1 MHRPDLTDVPARI
14 SFPAL
19 EHETLAYWGRDRT
32 FQASIDRHPADAQ
45 GRSGANEFVFYDGPP
60 FANGLP
66 HYGHLLTGYVK
77 DLVPRY
83 RTMRGQ
89 RVERRF
95 GWDCHGLPAEIE
107 AERELGIKNKSEIDR
122 MGVAEFNAACRA
134 SVLRYTDQWEDY
146 VSRQARWVDFANDYK
161 TLDLP
166 YMESVMW
173 AFKTLWD
180 KGLIYEGHQVLW
192 YCFRCGTPLSASE
205 TRMDEVYRQRQDAAV
220 TVAFELYA
228 DDAAPTGSS
237 TTSPPGEEPS
247 REAVHS
253 RLTGAVALAWTTTP
267 WTLPSNLA
275 LAVGPDIDYVL
286 VAPENMPGERVL
298 LAEARLGAYAR
309 ELGETPDV
317 IGRFKGNQL
326 VGLRYRPL
334 FDFFAGEAAKGAFRV
349 LAADYV
355 TTEDGTGMVHIAPAY
370 GEEDKV
376 VTDDA
381 GIELVNP
388 VDSAGRF
395 TAPVTP
401 WQGLGVF
408 EANKPIIQAL
418 KESGQLLRQET
429 YDHPY
434 PHCWRCDTPLIQYAV
449 SSWFVAVTQ
458 FKDRMVEL
466 NQQIEWAPEHIRDGQ
481 FGKWLEGARDWSISR
496 NRYWGSP
503 IPVWVSDDPAYPRV
517 DVYGS
522 LDELQRD
529 FSVRPDDLHRPA
541 IDQLT
546 RSNPDDPTGRSTMRR
561 VPEVLDCW
569 FESGSM
575 PFAQVHYPFENSE
588 WFESHYPG
596 DFIVEYIG
604 QTRGWFYTLHVLA
617 TALFDK
623 PSFRTCLTHGIVLG
637 DDGLKMSKSK
647 GNFPDV
653 RMVFE
658 RDGAD
663 AMRWFLMSGAILRG
677 GNLVVTD
684 DAIRD
689 AVRQVLLPMWNTWS
703 FFGLYA
709 NSANGGE
716 GVQARRVTRD
726 DYQSLGELDR
736 YILARTRSLVE
747 EVTDQLD
754 RYLIPE
760 ACESVREFLDVLN
773 NWYVR
778 ESRDRF
784 WAEDAS
790 VFNVLWT
797 VLETLTRL
805 TAPLLPMLSE
815 EIWRGLTGGRSVHL
829 CDWPSLAEGSVDGE
843 ALAADDSLVAAME
856 RVREVCSAALS
867 MRKTHAIKVRQPLAS
882 LVVADSDAGRLE
894 PFADLIKAEVNV
906 KELALTEYSA
916 AVAGRHG
923 VFTRLE
929 VNARAAGPRL
939 GRTVQ
944 DVIRAVRSGAW
955 VSGTDGGVVVTTA
968 GGEVP
973 LEEGEYTTRTV
984 VEDREGDQMGAV
996 VLSGNGFALL
1006 DLKVSDALLAE
1017 GYARDMIR
1025 LIQDERKV
1033 AGLHVADRIK
1043 LSLSVPAPWVA
1054 AVNSHAGMIKRETLA
1069 VSLAVDVSPA
1079 DIAAARVEKAGGGS
1093 GH

>member
-1 MHRPDLTDVPARI
+1 M
-14 SFPAL
+14 
-19 EHETLAYWGRDRT
+19 EHQTLAYWGSDRT
-32 FQASIDRHPADAQ
+32 FQASIDQRAADKDGQ
-45 GRSGANEFVFYDGPP
+45 SGANEFVFYDGPP

-77 DLVPRY
+77 DVAPRY
-83 RTMRGQ
+83 QTMRGR

-107 AERELGIKNKSEIDR
+107 AERELGIKSKQEIDR

-205 TRMDEVYRQRQDAAV
+205 TRMDEVYRPRQDTAV
-220 TVAFELYA
+220 TVGFELYA
-228 DDAAPTGSS
+228 DDADDADDAASD
-237 TTSPPGEEPS
+237 S
-247 REAVHS
+247 RAVQR
-253 RLTGAVALAWTTTP
+253 RLAGAVALAWTTTP

-275 LAVGPDIDYVL
+275 LAVNPEVDYVL
-286 VAPENMPGERVL
+286 VAPEAMAGERVL

-309 ELGETPDV
+309 ELGTSPDV
-317 IGRFKGNQL
+317 IGRFKGRQL
-326 VGLRYRPL
+326 VGLRYKPL
-334 FDFFAGEAAKGAFRV
+334 FDFFADRAAEGAFRV

-355 TTEDGTGMVHIAPAY
+355 TTEDGTGLVHIAPAY

-376 VTDDA
+376 VTDAA

-388 VDSAGRF
+388 VDAAGRF
-395 TAPVTP
+395 TAPVEP
-401 WQGLGVF
+401 WRGAGVF
-408 EANKPIIQAL
+408 EANRPITQAL
-418 KESGQLLRQET
+418 KEAGQLLRQES
-429 YDHPY
+429 YEHPY

-449 SSWFVAVTQ
+449 SSWFVAVTK
-458 FKDRMVEL
+458 FRDRLVEL
-466 NQQIEWAPEHIRDGQ
+466 NQDIEWLPEHVKDGQ
-481 FGKWLEGARDWSISR
+481 FGKWLAGARDWSISR

-503 IPVWVSDDPAYPRV
+503 IPVWTSDDPDYPRI

-522 LDELQRD
+522 LDQLERD
-529 FSVRPDDLHRPA
+529 FGVRPDDLHRPA

-546 RSNPDDPTGRSTMRR
+546 RPNPDDPTGRSTMRR

-575 PFAQVHYPFENSE
+575 PFAQVHYPFENRE

-684 DAIRD
+684 EAIRV
-689 AVRQVLLPMWNTWS
+689 AVRQVLLPLWNTWS

-709 NSANGGE
+709 NSAAGGA
-716 GVQARRVTRD
+716 GVRARRVTAADRAG
-726 DYQSLGELDR
+726 LAELDR
-736 YILARTRSLVE
+736 YILARTRGLVSD
-747 EVTDQLD
+747 VTAQLD
-754 RYLIPE
+754 QYLIAE
-760 ACESVREFLDVLN
+760 ACESVREFLDALN

-784 WAEDAS
+784 WSEDAPS
-790 VFNVLWT
+790 FNVLWT
-797 VLETLTRL
+797 VLETLCRVM
-805 TAPLLPMLSE
+805 APLAPMLSE

-829 CDWPSLAEGSVDGE
+829 CDWPSLEPGSADSE
-843 ALAADDSLVAAME
+843 ALTADDALVAVME

-867 MRKTHAIKVRQPLAS
+867 MRKAQGIKVRQPLAA
-882 LVVADSDAGRLE
+882 LVVSDADAARLG
-894 PFADLIKAEVNV
+894 PFVDLIKAEVNV
-906 KELALTEYSA
+906 KSVTLVEYSA
-916 AVAGRHG
+916 EAAARHG
-923 VFTRLE
+923 VHTRLE

-939 GRTVQ
+939 GRDVQ
-944 DVIRAVRSGAW
+944 AVIKAVKSGAW
-955 VSGTDGGVVVTTA
+955 ERAAGTVVVTTPDGPVA
-968 GGEVP
+968 
-973 LEEGEYTTRTV
+973 LLEGEYTTRTV
-984 VEDREGDQMGAV
+984 VENREGGLKAAA

-1006 DLKVSDALLAE
+1006 DLKVDDALLAE
-1017 GYARDMIR
+1017 GYARDMVR
-1025 LIQDERKV
+1025 LVQDQRK
-1033 AGLHVADRIK
+1033 ASGLHVADRID

-1054 AVNSHAGMIKRETLA
+1054 AVKAHADLIQRETLA
-1069 VSLAVDVSPA
+1069 LTLLVEVSPTDVA
-1079 DIAAARVEKAGGGS
+1079 SAWVSKTPVP
-1093 GH
+1093 